1 MKRLPVNVGAIL
13 RQNMLKFRINKWWNF
28 CYGSLLTR
36 YLRALEIEEEVHD
49 LCPPRAPH
57 LVCHLVDVTKTKV
70 HDPSQGKVFSTVDRQ
85 TRDDRWLGQMY
96 GMTELQL
103 PIGGHSVT
111 EDEMATLAERYHL
124 TDSAMYM
131 CWMGP
136 TFQEPIDDDDAT
148 ADEEYGSKE
157 DESHDVGPG
166 DDDTDAGD
174 GDAAFMAMD
183 FATDV
188 VTC

>member
-1 MKRLPVNVGAIL
+1 M
-13 RQNMLKFRINKWWNF
+13 
-28 CYGSLLTR
+28 
-36 YLRALEIEEEVHD
+36 
-49 LCPPRAPH
+49 
-57 LVCHLVDVTKTKV
+57 
-70 HDPSQGKVFSTVDRQ
+70 HDPSQGKVLSTADRQ

-96 GMTELQL
+96 GVTELQL
-103 PIGGHSVT
+103 SIGGHSVT
-111 EDEMATLAERYHL
+111 EDEMATLAEHYPL

-136 TFQEPIDDDDAT
+136 TFQEPIDDDDT
-148 ADEEYGSKE
+148 IADEEYGSNE

-188 VTC
+188 R